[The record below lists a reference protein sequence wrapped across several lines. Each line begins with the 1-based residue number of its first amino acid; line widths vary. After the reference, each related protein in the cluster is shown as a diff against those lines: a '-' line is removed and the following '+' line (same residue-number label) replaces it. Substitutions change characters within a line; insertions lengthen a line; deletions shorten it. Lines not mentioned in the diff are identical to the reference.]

1 MFINEAGWGAIGV
14 VIFCLIAW
22 RYGAKPFVE
31 VLDNRAKQVQDKLE
45 EAEQLRKEAKDVL
58 NNYKRLQQE
67 AEQEAKNILERAEE
81 HAKQLQIN
89 AEENTK
95 ALIARQEKQAKQ
107 KINAAE
113 KQALVD
119 VKNLVI
125 DLSIKAS
132 EETMKDEIDEKKSTS
147 LILDSSKKLNLNI

>member
-1 MFINEAGWGAIGV
+1 M
-14 VIFCLIAW
+14 LIS
-22 RYGAKPFVE
+22 
-31 VLDNRAKQVQDKLE
+31 
-45 EAEQLRKEAKDVL
+45 
-58 NNYKRLQQE
+58 
-67 AEQEAKNILERAEE
+67 
-81 HAKQLQIN
+81 
-89 AEENTK
+89 
-95 ALIARQEKQAKQ
+95 RQEEQAKQ

-132 EETMKDEIDEKKSTS
+132 EEALKHEIDKKKSTS

>member
-1 MFINEAGWGAIGV
+1 MFINEAGWVAIGFV
-14 VIFCLIAW
+14 VFCLIAW

-31 VLDNRAKQVQDKLE
+31 VLDNRAKQVQAKLE
-45 EAEQLRKEAKDVL
+45 EAEQLRQEAKEVL
-58 NNYKRLQQE
+58 NNYKLLQEE
-67 AEQEAKNILERAEE
+67 AKQEAKNILKRAEE

-95 ALIARQEKQAKQ
+95 MLILRQEKQAKQ

-125 DLSIKAS
+125 DLSVKAS
-132 EETMKDEIDEKKSTS
+132 EETIKNEIDEKKSSS
-147 LILDSSKKLNLNI
+147 LILDSSKNLNLNI

>member
-1 MFINEAGWGAIGV
+1 MFINEAGWVAIGFIV
-14 VIFCLIAW
+14 FCLIAW

-31 VLDNRAKQVQDKLE
+31 ILDNRAKQVQAKLE
-45 EAEQLRKEAKDVL
+45 EAENLRQEAKEVL
-58 NNYKRLQQE
+58 KNYKLLQEE

-81 HAKQLQIN
+81 NAKQLQIN
-89 AEENTK
+89 AEENSK
-95 ALIARQEKQAKQ
+95 KLISRQEEQTKQ

-132 EETMKDEIDEKKSTS
+132 EETLKHEIDEKQSTG

>member
-1 MFINEAGWGAIGV
+1 MFINEAGWVAIGFV
-14 VIFCLIAW
+14 VFCLMAW

-31 VLDNRAKQVQDKLE
+31 ILDNRAKQVQAKLE
-45 EAEQLRKEAKDVL
+45 EAENLRQEAKEVL
-58 NNYKRLQQE
+58 KNYKLLQEE

-81 HAKQLQIN
+81 NAKQLQIN
-89 AEENTK
+89 AEENSK
-95 ALIARQEKQAKQ
+95 KLISRQEEQAKQ
-107 KINAAE
+107 KIYAAE

-132 EETMKDEIDEKKSTS
+132 EETLKHEIDEKKSTS

>member
-1 MFINEAGWGAIGV
+1 MFINEAGWVAIGFV
-14 VIFCLIAW
+14 VFCLIAW

-31 VLDNRAKQVQDKLE
+31 VLDNRAKQVQAKLE
-45 EAEQLRKEAKDVL
+45 EAEKLRQEAKKVL
-58 NNYKRLQQE
+58 NNYKIQQEE
-67 AEQEAKNILERAEE
+67 AEQEAINIVARAEE

-89 AEENTK
+89 AEQNTK
-95 ALIARQEKQAKQ
+95 KLISRQEEQAKQ

-132 EETMKDEIDEKKSTS
+132 EETLKNEMDEKKSSS
-147 LILDSSKKLNLNI
+147 LILDSSKNLNLNI